1 MYKNRYLSMIQL
13 LVKLNFDEKLLKYNF
28 IVLDYWSHTCRHG
41 CVL

>member
-28 IVLDYWSHTCRHG
+28 IVLDY
-41 CVL
+41 